1 VTDRATPSS
10 NAAGVLYA
18 LGAYGIWGV
27 APAYWRALDAV
38 PPAQLLAHRVLWSLA
53 VGAVLLLVTR
63 SASDLR
69 TALGSRRQVLPIV
82 TSAAL
87 IGTNWLTFIWAVA
100 TDRVL
105 DTSLGY
111 YINPLINVVFG
122 MVFLKERLRPRQIV
136 AVGIAAVGVLQMV
149 FALGLPW
156 ISLVLAVT
164 FACYGLVR
172 KVAPVMPVV
181 GFALETALLAPLAG
195 AYLAFVH
202 TGGDDALSH
211 ASGPLKLLLAGSGL
225 FTAAPLLCF
234 NSAAKRLRLSTIG
247 LFQYIA
253 PSMAFGLAVAVY
265 GEPFTRVHG
274 ITFGC
279 VWLALL
285 IYTLDSARAARGT

>member
-10 NAAGVLYA
+10 TSAGVLYA
-18 LGAYGIWGV
+18 LGAYGIWGI

-53 VGAVLLLVTR
+53 VGVVLLLVTR
-63 SASDLR
+63 STSQLR
-69 TALGSRRQVLPIV
+69 TALGSRRHALPIV

-87 IGTNWLTFIWAVA
+87 IGINWLTFIWAVA

-164 FACYGLVR
+164 FALYGLVR

-181 GFALETALLAPLAG
+181 GFSLETALLAPLAG
-195 AYLAFVH
+195 AYLVFVH
-202 TGGDDALSH
+202 AGGDDAVSQ
-211 ASGPLKLLLAGSGL
+211 ASGPLKLLLAGTGL

-234 NSAAKRLRLSTIG
+234 NSAAKRLRLSSIG

-253 PSMAFGLAVAVY
+253 PSMAFLLAVAVY

-274 ITFGC
+274 VAFGC
-279 VWLALL
+279 VWLALA
-285 IYTLDSARAARGT
+285 IYTLDSIRAARGA